1 MIKGNSIHGGIFVIE
16 IAKSCQNRYC
26 NKDVFLVEKLEQIF
40 LILIS
45 QLAKNTEVQN
55 HLPIPNSKKN
65 LTQLG
70 LEVRVKLGR
79 HIGIKNSLI
88 STDFTS

>member
-26 NKDVFLVEKLEQIF
+26 NKDVFHVEKLEQIF

-45 QLAKNTEVQN
+45 QLAKNAEVQN
-55 HLPIPNSKKN
+55 HLYLIVKKP
-65 LTQLG
+65 
-70 LEVRVKLGR
+70 
-79 HIGIKNSLI
+79 
-88 STDFTS
+88 